1 MAIKIGMASL
11 GCPKN
16 QVDAEIMLA
25 TLENAGYELVADENE
40 AQVIIVN
47 TCGFIESA
55 KQESIDTILDLATLK
70 NEGNLKKIIVTGC
83 LAQRYAKDLAD
94 NIPECDGVV
103 CLGKNGDI
111 VDVVKKVVADEQR
124 VFDAPVNDLPLN
136 GERVLCNEPYFAY
149 LKISEG
155 CNNRCTYCAIP
166 NIRGEMR
173 SRPMEDIIAEAKVL
187 ANRGVK
193 ELVVVAQDTTR
204 YGEDIYGALMLPE
217 LLQKLCEI
225 ENIKWIRILYAY
237 PNRITDK
244 LISVI
249 RDNEKIVKYL
259 DMPIQHCNGAV
270 LKSMNRPGNKEEL
283 TALINKLRKEIPNIV
298 LRSTVMVGFPTE
310 GDAEFEELCEFV
322 KDVRFERLGCF
333 AYSPEEDTPAAE
345 MEQLDEDI
353 RINRQEILMS
363 QQTLIAESIAEEM
376 SGKKVD
382 VLVEGYDT
390 YIKHFYGRSYMD
402 APDVDC
408 KVFFTA
414 KGKKNIG
421 EFVKVEITDSLDLD
435 LMGKECD

>member
-16 QVDAEIMLA
+16 QVDAEIMLS
-25 TLENAGYELVADENE
+25 TLENAGYELVSDENE

-70 NEGNLKKIIVTGC
+70 EEGNLKKIIVTGC
-83 LAQRYAKDLAD
+83 LAQRYSKDLAD
-94 NIPECDGVV
+94 SVPECDGVV

-111 VDVVKKVVADEQR
+111 VEVVEKVLSDEQR
-124 VFDAPVNDLPLN
+124 VFEADVNDLPLK

-166 NIRGEMR
+166 GIRGEMR
-173 SRPMEDIIAEAKVL
+173 SRPMEDIIAEACDL
-187 ANRGVK
+187 AKKGIK

-204 YGEDIYGALMLPE
+204 YGEDIYGTLMLPE
-217 LLQKLCEI
+217 LLEKLCEI

-259 DMPIQHCNGAV
+259 DMPIQHCNGDV

-283 TALINKLRKEIPNIV
+283 TSLIKKIRKEIPDIV

-310 GDAEFEELCEFV
+310 GEAEFEELCEFV

-345 MEQLDEDI
+345 MEQLDEEI

-390 YIKHFYGRSYMD
+390 YIKHFYGRCYMD

>member
-25 TLENAGYELVADENE
+25 TLENAGYELVADETE
-40 AQVIIVN
+40 AEVIIVN

-55 KQESIDTILDLATLK
+55 KQESIDTILDLASLK
-70 NEGNLKKIIVTGC
+70 DEGNLKKIIVTGC
-83 LAQRYAKDLAD
+83 LAQRYSNDLAE

-111 VDVVKKVVADEQR
+111 VDIVEKVLSDEQR
-124 VFDAPVNDLPLN
+124 VFEADVCDMPLD

-166 NIRGEMR
+166 NIRGGMR
-173 SRPMEDIIAEAKVL
+173 SRPMEDIIAEAKAL

-193 ELVVVAQDTTR
+193 EIVVVAQDTTR
-204 YGEDIYGALMLPE
+204 YGEDIYGELKLPE

-244 LISVI
+244 LIEVI

-283 TALINKLRKEIPNIV
+283 TSLIKKIRKEIPEII

-310 GDAEFEELCEFV
+310 GEAEFEELCEFV
-322 KDVRFERLGCF
+322 KDMRFERLGCF

-363 QQTLIAESIAEEM
+363 QQTLIAEDIAEGM

-390 YIKHFYGRSYMD
+390 YIKHFYGRCYMD

-414 KGKKNIG
+414 KGKKNVG
-421 EFVKVEITDSLDLD
+421 EFVKVEITDALDLD
-435 LMGKECD
+435 LMGKECE

>member
-40 AQVIIVN
+40 AEVIIVN

-55 KQESIDTILDLATLK
+55 KQESIDTILDLASLK
-70 NEGNLKKIIVTGC
+70 DEGNLKKIIVTGC
-83 LAQRYAKDLAD
+83 LAQRYSNDLAE
-94 NIPECDGVV
+94 NIPECDGIV

-111 VDVVKKVVADEQR
+111 VDVIQKVLADEQK
-124 VFDAPVNDLPLN
+124 VFEAPVCDMPLD
-136 GERVLCNEPYFAY
+136 GDRVLCNEPYFAY

-166 NIRGEMR
+166 GIRGEMR
-173 SRPMEDIIAEAKVL
+173 SRPMEEIVAEAKVL

-244 LISVI
+244 LIEVI

-259 DMPIQHCNGAV
+259 DMPIQHCNGDV

-283 TALINKLRKEIPNIV
+283 TTLIKKIRKEIPDIV

-310 GDAEFEELCEFV
+310 GEKEFEELCEFV
-322 KDVRFERLGCF
+322 KDIRFERLGCF

-345 MEQLDEDI
+345 MEQLDEEI
-353 RINRQEILMS
+353 CINRQEILMS

-376 SGKKVD
+376 SGKRLD

-390 YIKHFYGRSYMD
+390 YIKHFYGRCYMD

-414 KGKKNIG
+414 KGKKQVG
-421 EFVKVEITDSLDLD
+421 EFVKVEITDTLDLD
-435 LMGKECD
+435 LLGKECD